1 MNLMHVFLPNQDS
14 SLRLKKIY
22 VKVCKDSLIYKE
34 NQNPKYR
41 AIEWI
46 SRMIINNQSVSRTPA
61 LEVYIVI
68 HPLTPKDI
76 PEDKDLI
83 DDKAT

>member
-1 MNLMHVFLPNQDS
+1 PGQFIKAEENIRQSMQRFVDIQRKSESKIWSYQMD
-14 SLRLKKIY
+14 LKN
-22 VKVCKDSLIYKE
+22 D
-34 NQNPKYR
+34 
-41 AIEWI
+41 
-46 SRMIINNQSVSRTPA
+46 NQSVSRTPA